1 MKIEVIAI
9 CIKGIQMYAV
19 PTPMSRDEM
28 RSLKAKT
35 DGENRVRRVEQHVKI
50 MYDAAMNTAR
60 TSTNTQWRAE
70 FHNGHCGAGIDAMFV
85 ITNIDDILSGLRSLF
100 PDCSVEFKSVTMA
113 MGPDR
118 QMHDISTLDE
128 KALMFIGNRQVKQC
142 ITIDWS

>member
-1 MKIEVIAI
+1 MSA
-9 CIKGIQMYAV
+9 
-19 PTPMSRDEM
+19 PTPMSRDMM
-28 RSLKAKT
+28 RSLKAQT
-35 DGENRVRRVEQHVKI
+35 DEEIRLQRVNIIVST
-50 MYDAAMNTAR
+50 MYTFATNAAK
-60 TSTNTQWRAE
+60 TSTDTQWRTE
-70 FHNGHCGAGIDAMFV
+70 IHNGQGGQGFDGKFI
-85 ITNIDDILSGLRSLF
+85 ITNIDDILKGLQVLF

>member
-1 MKIEVIAI
+1 MAALI
-9 CIKGIQMYAV
+9 
-19 PTPMSRDEM
+19 PMSRDEM
-28 RSLKAKT
+28 RSLKDKTDEENRLRQVKQYIESMYTCAINTAKT
-35 DGENRVRRVEQHVKI
+35 S
-50 MYDAAMNTAR
+50 
-60 TSTNTQWRAE
+60 TSPEWRAE
-70 FHNGHCGAGIDAMFV
+70 FYNGQCREGFDGMFV
-85 ITNIDDILSGLRSLF
+85 IKNINDILSGLRSLF

>member
-1 MKIEVIAI
+1 
-9 CIKGIQMYAV
+9 MYAV

-35 DGENRVRRVEQHVKI
+35 DEENRVRRVEQHVKI

-100 PDCSVEFKSVTMA
+100 PDCSVEFKSVSVA

-118 QMHDISTLDE
+118 KMHDISNLD
-128 KALMFIGNRQVKQC
+128 KNILMFLGNTGVKQY
-142 ITIDWS
+142 IVISWG

>member
-1 MKIEVIAI
+1 MPT
-9 CIKGIQMYAV
+9 

-28 RSLKAKT
+28 RSLKARK
-35 DGENRVRRVEQHVKI
+35 DEEERIRQVEQHVVGI
-50 MYDAAMNTAR
+50 YQMAIQVAS
-60 TSTNTQWRAE
+60 TSTIPQYIYDVAQRPFISA
-70 FHNGHCGAGIDAMFV
+70 
-85 ITNIDDILSGLRSLF
+85 NIGDILNSLRALF

-128 KALMFIGNRQVKQC
+128 KALIFIGNRQVKQC

>member
-1 MKIEVIAI
+1 MA
-9 CIKGIQMYAV
+9 AL
-19 PTPMSRDEM
+19 TPMTRDEM
-28 RSLKAKT
+28 RSLKDKTDEENRLRQVEQCVERMYTCAINTAKT
-35 DGENRVRRVEQHVKI
+35 F
-50 MYDAAMNTAR
+50 
-60 TSTNTQWRAE
+60 TSSQWRAE
-70 FHNGHCGAGIDAMFV
+70 FHNGQGGQEFNGKFI

>member
-1 MKIEVIAI
+1 MS
-9 CIKGIQMYAV
+9 
-19 PTPMSRDEM
+19 TPIPVSRDEM

-35 DGENRVRRVEQHVKI
+35 DEENRVRRVEQHVKI

-70 FHNGHCGAGIDAMFV
+70 FHNGQGGVALDGMALDGMFV
-85 ITNIDDILSGLRSLF
+85 MTNIDDILSGLKVLF
-100 PDCSVEFKSVTMA
+100 PECSVEFKTVTMA

-142 ITIDWS
+142 IIIDWT